1 MSAVPGMPGTQG
13 TPAGP
18 LPDAPSGPFHRVWAA
33 LNGRNR
39 SIALAYVI
47 ALALFLVTTAFTPG
61 FASPTHIKQLLI
73 EASFI
78 GIVGLGQTFVVIGG
92 GVDLSI
98 PYVVNAAGI
107 ILTILTAGQNGPL
120 IWVIPI
126 LIALAAAVGLVN
138 GVGIA
143 VLGISPI
150 IMTLGMN
157 VIVEGA
163 LLVYMGG
170 QQASKA
176 PPLIVEWTFNNIGP
190 VPINTLIWA
199 GLALIAAVLLSWTTF
214 GRRLYALGTSRIV
227 AEFSG
232 VNVVPIMIATYVICS
247 VAAAVAGILYTG
259 FVAQPYLGMGDPYL
273 FASVAAVAIGGTPLI
288 GGSGHYSGT
297 IAGALIL
304 TVLADLLPIL
314 NLDPGALQI
323 IYGVTI
329 LLTVAAA
336 IVRFRGA
343 AV

>member
-1 MSAVPGMPGTQG
+1 MSAV
-13 TPAGP
+13 AGE
-18 LPDAPSGPFHRVWAA
+18 PSTVRRRLWAA
-33 LNGRNR
+33 ANGRNR
-39 SIALAYVI
+39 SIVLAYVI
-47 ALALFLVTTAFTPG
+47 AIVMFLITTAFTPG
-61 FASPTHIKQLLI
+61 FASPAHIKELLI
-73 EASFI
+73 ESSFI
-78 GIVGLGQTFVVIGG
+78 GIVGLGQTFVIIGG

-98 PYVVNAAGI
+98 PFVLCASGI
-107 ILTILTAGQNGPL
+107 IMTILSGGQNGPL
-120 IWVIPI
+120 IWVIPV
-126 LIALAAAVGLVN
+126 LLLLAAIVGLLN
-138 GVGIA
+138 GIGIA

-176 PPLIVEWTFNNIGP
+176 PPLIVQWTFDNVGP
-190 VPINTLIWA
+190 IPINTLIWL
-199 GLALIAAVLLSWTTF
+199 GLALVATAALSWTTF

-232 VNVVPIMIATYVICS
+232 VNVVPIMIATYVICA
-247 VAAAVAGILYTG
+247 VAAAIAGMLYTG

-273 FASVAAVAIGGTPLI
+273 FASVAAVAVGGAPLI
-288 GGSGHYSGT
+288 GGSGHYIGT
-297 IAGALIL
+297 IGGALVL

-329 LLTVAAA
+329 LVTVAIAT
-336 IVRFRGA
+336 VRFKGGVA
-343 AV
+343 

>member
-1 MSAVPGMPGTQG
+1 MSVVPGS
-13 TPAGP
+13 PAGP
-18 LPDAPSGPFHRVWAA
+18 LPDTPPGLPRRVWAA
-33 LNGRNR
+33 ANGQNR
-39 SIALAYVI
+39 SIVLAYLI
-47 ALALFLVTTAFTPG
+47 ALVLFLITTAFTPG
-61 FASPTHIKQLLI
+61 FASPTHVKQLLI

-78 GIVGLGQTFVVIGG
+78 GIVGLGQTFVIIGG
-92 GVDLSI
+92 GIDLSI

-120 IWVIPI
+120 IWVIPL
-126 LIALAAAVGLVN
+126 LIVLAAVVGLIN

-170 QQASKA
+170 QQVAKA
-176 PPLIVEWTFNNIGP
+176 PPLIVQWTFDTIGP
-190 VPINTLIWA
+190 LPINTLIWF
-199 GLALIAAVLLSWTTF
+199 GLALIASVALSWTTF

-232 VNVVPIMIATYVICS
+232 VNVVPIMIGTYVICA

-273 FASVAAVAIGGTPLI
+273 FASVAAVAVGGAPLI
-288 GGSGHYSGT
+288 GGSGHYIGT

-329 LLTVAAA
+329 LLTVGVA
-336 IVRFRGA
+336 IVRFRGSA
-343 AV
+343 A

>member
-1 MSAVPGMPGTQG
+1 
-13 TPAGP
+13 
-18 LPDAPSGPFHRVWAA
+18 
-33 LNGRNR
+33 
-39 SIALAYVI
+39 
-47 ALALFLVTTAFTPG
+47 
-61 FASPTHIKQLLI
+61 
-73 EASFI
+73 
-78 GIVGLGQTFVVIGG
+78 
-92 GVDLSI
+92 
-98 PYVVNAAGI
+98 
-107 ILTILTAGQNGPL
+107 LTILTAGQNGPL

-126 LIALAAAVGLVN
+126 LIALAALAGLLN

-143 VLGISPI
+143 VLCISPI

-176 PPLIVEWTFNNIGP
+176 PPLIVEWTFNTIGP
-190 VPINTLIWA
+190 VPINTPIWA
-199 GLALIAAVLLSWTTF
+199 GLALITAVLLSWTTF
-214 GRRLYALGTSRIV
+214 GRRLYALGAIRIV
-227 AEFSG
+227 AKFSG

-247 VAAAVAGILYTG
+247 VAAAIAGILYTG

-273 FASVAAVAIGGTPLI
+273 FASVVAVAIGGTPLI

>member
-1 MSAVPGMPGTQG
+1 MSAAPGASPTFPQK
-13 TPAGP
+13 A
-18 LPDAPSGPFHRVWAA
+18 WAA
-33 LNGRNR
+33 VNGRHR
-39 SIALAYVI
+39 SIALAYLMAVVM
-47 ALALFLVTTAFTPG
+47 FLITTAFTPG
-61 FASPTHIKQLLI
+61 FASPTHIKELLI
-73 EASFI
+73 ESSFI
-78 GIVGLGQTFVVIGG
+78 GIVGLGQTFVIIGG

-98 PYVVNAAGI
+98 PFVVCASGI
-107 ILTILTAGQNGPL
+107 ILTILTGGQNGAL
-120 IWVIPI
+120 IWVIP
-126 LIALAAAVGLVN
+126 LLLLLAAIVGLLN
-138 GVGIA
+138 GIGIA

-176 PPLIVEWTFNNIGP
+176 PPLIVQWTFGTIGP

-199 GLALIAAVLLSWTTF
+199 GLAILATVALSWTTF

-232 VNVVPIMIATYVICS
+232 VNVVPIMIATYVICA
-247 VAAAVAGILYTG
+247 VAAAIAGILYTG

-273 FASVAAVAIGGTPLI
+273 FASVAAVAVGGAPLI
-288 GGSGHYSGT
+288 GGSGHYIGT
-297 IAGALIL
+297 IGGAFVL

-329 LLTVAAA
+329 LVTVAVAT
-336 IVRFRGA
+336 VRFRGGMG
-343 AV
+343 

>member
-1 MSAVPGMPGTQG
+1 
-13 TPAGP
+13 
-18 LPDAPSGPFHRVWAA
+18 
-33 LNGRNR
+33 
-39 SIALAYVI
+39 
-47 ALALFLVTTAFTPG
+47 
-61 FASPTHIKQLLI
+61 
-73 EASFI
+73 
-78 GIVGLGQTFVVIGG
+78 
-92 GVDLSI
+92 
-98 PYVVNAAGI
+98 
-107 ILTILTAGQNGPL
+107 LTILTAGQNGPL

-126 LIALAAAVGLVN
+126 LIALAALVGLLN

-143 VLGISPI
+143 VLCISPI

-170 QQASKA
+170 QQASRA
-176 PPLIVEWTFNNIGP
+176 PPLIVEWTFNTIGP
-190 VPINTLIWA
+190 VPINTPIWA

-214 GRRLYALGTSRIV
+214 GRRLYALGASRIV

-232 VNVVPIMIATYVICS
+232 VNVVPIMIATYVICA
-247 VAAAVAGILYTG
+247 VAAAIAGILYTG
-259 FVAQPYLGMGDPYL
+259 LVAQPYLGMGDPYL

-314 NLDPGALQI
+314 NLGPGALQI

-336 IVRFRGA
+336 IVRFHGA